1 MKFFYLI
8 IFLFSTS
15 FFQNEIEESD
25 VLGKWEIKIKVKQIV
40 KEQTKELDFMEK
52 MAAKLASDFAED
64 LVNNIDMFIL
74 FKQENKAI
82 LTLDYKSFSEQQEVE
97 WSINENY
104 EIVIDDS
111 FNKKINIGSGN
122 NKWILKD
129 DAIFIKNKDEINKN
143 IILQKAF

>member
-25 VLGKWEIKIKVKQIV
+25 VLGKWEIKIKLKQIV

-82 LTLDYKSFSEQQEVE
+82 LTLDYKSFSEQQEVG

>member
-8 IFLFSTS
+8 IFLFSIS
-15 FFQNEIEESD
+15 FFQNKIEESD

-40 KEQTKELDFMEK
+40 KEQTKELDLMEK
-52 MAAKLASDFAED
+52 MAAKIASGFAED

-82 LTLDYKSFSEQQEVE
+82 LTLDYNSFSEQQEVG

-143 IILQKAF
+143 IILQKSF

>member
-1 MKFFYLI
+1 
-8 IFLFSTS
+8 
-15 FFQNEIEESD
+15 
-25 VLGKWEIKIKVKQIV
+25 
-40 KEQTKELDFMEK
+40 
-52 MAAKLASDFAED
+52 
-64 LVNNIDMFIL
+64 MFIL

-82 LTLDYKSFSEQQEVE
+82 LTLDYKSFSEQQEVG

-104 EIVIDDS
+104 EIEIDDS

>member
-8 IFLFSTS
+8 IFLFSIS

-82 LTLDYKSFSEQQEVE
+82 LTLDYKSFSEQQEVG

-122 NKWILKD
+122 NKWILKE

-143 IILQKAF
+143 IFLQKAF

>member
-8 IFLFSTS
+8 IFLFSIS

-82 LTLDYKSFSEQQEVE
+82 LTLDYKSFSEQQEVG

>member
-8 IFLFSTS
+8 IFLFSIS

-40 KEQTKELDFMEK
+40 KEQTKELDLMEK
-52 MAAKLASDFAED
+52 MAAKFASGFAED
-64 LVNNIDMFIL
+64 LLNNIDMFIL

-82 LTLDYKSFSEQQEVE
+82 LTLDYKSFSEEQEVG

-122 NKWILKD
+122 NKWILKE

-143 IILQKAF
+143 IFLQKAF

>member
-8 IFLFSTS
+8 IFLFSIS

-25 VLGKWEIKIKVKQIV
+25 ILGKWEIKIKVKQIV

-52 MAAKLASDFAED
+52 MAAKLASGFAED

-82 LTLDYKSFSEQQEVE
+82 LTLDYKSFYEQQEVG

-143 IILQKAF
+143 IILQKSF

>member
-8 IFLFSTS
+8 IFLISIS

-25 VLGKWEIKIKVKQIV
+25 VLGKWEIEIKVKQIV
-40 KEQTKELDFMEK
+40 KQQTKELDFMEK

-82 LTLDYKSFSEQQEVE
+82 LTLDYKSFSEQQEVG

>member
-8 IFLFSTS
+8 IFLFSIS

-40 KEQTKELDFMEK
+40 KEQTKELDLMEK
-52 MAAKLASDFAED
+52 MAAKLASGFAED

-82 LTLDYKSFSEQQEVE
+82 LTLDYKSFSKQQEVE
-97 WSINENY
+97 WWINENY

>member
-8 IFLFSTS
+8 IFLFSIS

-25 VLGKWEIKIKVKQIV
+25 VLGKWEIKIKLKQIV

-64 LVNNIDMFIL
+64 LVNNIYMFIL

-82 LTLDYKSFSEQQEVE
+82 LTLDYNSFSEQQEVG

>member
-8 IFLFSTS
+8 IFLFSIS

-82 LTLDYKSFSEQQEVE
+82 LTLDYKSFSEQQEVG

-143 IILQKAF
+143 IILKKAF

>member
-1 MKFFYLI
+1 MKFFFLI
-8 IFLFSTS
+8 IFLFSIS

-82 LTLDYKSFSEQQEVE
+82 LTLDYKSFSEQQEVG

>member
-8 IFLFSTS
+8 IFLFSIS

-82 LTLDYKSFSEQQEVE
+82 LTLDYKSFSEQQEVG

-129 DAIFIKNKDEINKN
+129 DAIFIKNKDEIKKN

>member
-8 IFLFSTS
+8 IFLFSIS

-25 VLGKWEIKIKVKQIV
+25 ILGKWEIKIKVKQIV

-82 LTLDYKSFSEQQEVE
+82 LTLDYKSFSEQQEVG

-122 NKWILKD
+122 NKWILKE

-143 IILQKAF
+143 IFLQKAF

>member
-8 IFLFSTS
+8 IFLFSIS

-25 VLGKWEIKIKVKQIV
+25 VLGKWEIEIKVKQIV
-40 KEQTKELDFMEK
+40 KQQTKELDFMEK

-82 LTLDYKSFSEQQEVE
+82 LTLDYKSFSEQQEVG

>member
-8 IFLFSTS
+8 IFLFSIS

-52 MAAKLASDFAED
+52 MATKLASDFAED

-82 LTLDYKSFSEQQEVE
+82 LTLDYKSFSEQQEVG

>member
-8 IFLFSTS
+8 IFLFSIS

-82 LTLDYKSFSEQQEVE
+82 LTLDYKSFSEQQEVG

-104 EIVIDDS
+104 EIEIDDS

>member
-1 MKFFYLI
+1 MTLK
-8 IFLFSTS
+8 
-15 FFQNEIEESD
+15 
-25 VLGKWEIKIKVKQIV
+25 KVQLNKIV
-40 KEQTKELDFMEK
+40 KNQLPEYVREDFPLVGEFLSAYYK
-52 MAAKLASDFAED
+52 GQEYQGAPID

>member
-8 IFLFSTS
+8 IFLFSIS

>member
-8 IFLFSTS
+8 IFLFSIS

-25 VLGKWEIKIKVKQIV
+25 VLGKWKIEIKVKQIV

-82 LTLDYKSFSEQQEVE
+82 LTLDYKSFSEQQEVG

>member
-8 IFLFSTS
+8 IFLFSIS

-40 KEQTKELDFMEK
+40 KEQTKELDLMEK
-52 MAAKLASDFAED
+52 MAAKLASGFAED

-82 LTLDYKSFSEQQEVE
+82 LTLDYNSFSEQQEVG

-143 IILQKAF
+143 IFLQKAF

>member
-8 IFLFSTS
+8 IFLFSIS

-25 VLGKWEIKIKVKQIV
+25 ILGKWEIKIKVKQIV
-40 KEQTKELDFMEK
+40 KEQTKQLDFMEK
-52 MAAKLASDFAED
+52 MAAKLASGFAED

-82 LTLDYKSFSEQQEVE
+82 LTLDYNSFSEQQEVG

-122 NKWILKD
+122 NKWILKN

-143 IILQKAF
+143 IYLQKSF

>member
-8 IFLFSTS
+8 IFLFSIS

-64 LVNNIDMFIL
+64 LFNNIDMFIL

-82 LTLDYKSFSEQQEVE
+82 LTLDYKSFSEQQEVG

>member
-8 IFLFSTS
+8 IFLFSIS

-64 LVNNIDMFIL
+64 LVNNIDMFVL

-82 LTLDYKSFSEQQEVE
+82 LTLDYKSFSEQQEVG

>member
-25 VLGKWEIKIKVKQIV
+25 VLGKWEIKIKLKQIV

-82 LTLDYKSFSEQQEVE
+82 LTLDYKSFSEQQEVG

-143 IILQKAF
+143 IILQKSF

>member
-8 IFLFSTS
+8 IFLFSIS

-40 KEQTKELDFMEK
+40 KEQTKELDFMQK

-143 IILQKAF
+143 IFLQKAF

>member
-8 IFLFSTS
+8 IFLFSIS

-82 LTLDYKSFSEQQEVE
+82 LTLDYKSFSEQQEVGL
-97 WSINENY
+97 SINQNY
-104 EIVIDDS
+104 EIEIDDS

>member
-8 IFLFSTS
+8 IFLISIS

-25 VLGKWEIKIKVKQIV
+25 VLGKWEIEIKVKQIV
-40 KEQTKELDFMEK
+40 KQQTKELDFMEK

-82 LTLDYKSFSEQQEVE
+82 LTLDYKSFSEQQEVG

-143 IILQKAF
+143 IILKKAF

>member
-8 IFLFSTS
+8 IFLFSIS

-52 MAAKLASDFAED
+52 MAAKLASGFAED

-82 LTLDYKSFSEQQEVE
+82 LTLDYKSFSEQQEVG

-122 NKWILKD
+122 NKWILKE

-143 IILQKAF
+143 IFLQKAF

>member
-8 IFLFSTS
+8 IFLISIS

-82 LTLDYKSFSEQQEVE
+82 LTLDYKSFSEQQEVG

-143 IILQKAF
+143 IILKKAF

>member
-25 VLGKWEIKIKVKQIV
+25 VLGKWEIKIKLKQIV

-74 FKQENKAI
+74 FKQQNKAI
-82 LTLDYKSFSEQQEVE
+82 LTLDHKSFSEQQEVG

-122 NKWILKD
+122 NKWILKE

-143 IILQKAF
+143 IFLQKAF

>member
-8 IFLFSTS
+8 IFLFSIS

-25 VLGKWEIKIKVKQIV
+25 ILGKWEIKIKVKQIV

-52 MAAKLASDFAED
+52 MAAKLASGFAED

-82 LTLDYKSFSEQQEVE
+82 LTLDYKSFSEQQEVG

-129 DAIFIKNKDEINKN
+129 DTIFIKNKDEINKN
-143 IILQKAF
+143 IILQKSF

>member
-8 IFLFSTS
+8 IFLFSIS

-40 KEQTKELDFMEK
+40 KEQTKELDLMEK
-52 MAAKLASDFAED
+52 MAAKLASGFAED

-82 LTLDYKSFSEQQEVE
+82 LTLDYKSFSEQQEVG

>member
-8 IFLFSTS
+8 IFLFSIS

-25 VLGKWEIKIKVKQIV
+25 ILGKWEIKIKVKQIV

-82 LTLDYKSFSEQQEVE
+82 LTLDYKSFSEQQEVG

>member
-8 IFLFSTS
+8 IFLFSIS

-40 KEQTKELDFMEK
+40 NEQTKELDFMEK

-82 LTLDYKSFSEQQEVE
+82 LTLDYKSFSEQQEVG

>member
-8 IFLFSTS
+8 IFLFSIS

-25 VLGKWEIKIKVKQIV
+25 ILGKWEIKIKVKQIV

-52 MAAKLASDFAED
+52 MAAKLASGFAED

-82 LTLDYKSFSEQQEVE
+82 LTLDYKSFSEQQEVG

-122 NKWILKD
+122 NKWNLKD
-129 DAIFIKNKDEINKN
+129 DTIFIKNKDEINKN
-143 IILQKAF
+143 IILQKSF

>member
-8 IFLFSTS
+8 IFLFSIS

-40 KEQTKELDFMEK
+40 KEQTKELDLMEK
-52 MAAKLASDFAED
+52 MAAKLASGFAED

-82 LTLDYKSFSEQQEVE
+82 LTLDYKSFSEQQEVG

-122 NKWILKD
+122 NKWILKE

>member
-8 IFLFSTS
+8 IFLFSIS

-40 KEQTKELDFMEK
+40 KEQTKELDLMEK
-52 MAAKLASDFAED
+52 MAAKLASGFAED
-64 LVNNIDMFIL
+64 LVNNNDMFIL

-82 LTLDYKSFSEQQEVE
+82 LTLDYKSFSEQQEVG

-122 NKWILKD
+122 NKWILKE

-143 IILQKAF
+143 IFLQKAF